1 MTLYAKDDLV
11 AEIIARADI
20 VEIISEHLVLTKR
33 GKDYWGICPF
43 HPEKTPSFSVS
54 AEKKL
59 FYCFG
64 CQMGGNVITFIRS
77 KDNLTYSEAINRL
90 AERLGIEQKPGS
102 QPLKQKNRGERERFF
117 RINSLAARFFS
128 QTLADSPEAEV
139 ARQYLASRGISQ
151 ESIKKF
157 HLGYAPKGWDKTLNY
172 LVRQGFLPPEL
183 ERYGLVSSRTGGG
196 GYYDRFRGRLIF
208 PIRDHTDQVVGFGA
222 RSLEGEEPKYLNSPE
237 SRFFEKGANL
247 YGLEV
252 ARRAV
257 AAAGKAVLVEG
268 YLDALSAHQFG
279 INNTVATMGTALT
292 PGQLQLLLRYAPEAI
307 LVFDS
312 DEAGRNA
319 AIRAGASIRS
329 HGGKVKVVILPD
341 SKDPD
346 EFLQKH
352 GGEAFQRLIEQASDY
367 LVFKLQV
374 LLDRLEHRSTSG
386 KLRVID
392 EFWPDYQQTE
402 SELEKQQAV
411 QYLALKLQVAEET
424 IRRELQQRERRRKK
438 GIQLDKNTNIA
449 HTKNGKIT
457 AWELAERQILRLMLE
472 DGSISARIIEDIGL
486 DIFITPEIKLI
497 AEAWAKAAAAGEEGL
512 IAPSVLVETIGDEAS
527 RQLLLRMSMEEEW
540 IPLKNEA
547 QKKKALDQCIQT
559 LTNEKRRLRLKQLDQ
574 QLIEA
579 LQAGDLERSRALE
592 DERRIWGRGEKRL

>member
-20 VEIISEHLVLTKR
+20 VEIVSEHLVLTKK

-77 KDNLTYSEAINRL
+77 KDNLTYSEAIDRL
-90 AERLGIEQKPGS
+90 AERLGIERRPGE
-102 QPLKQKNRGERERFF
+102 QPLRQKNRSERERFF
-117 RINSLAARFFS
+117 RINSLAASFFS
-128 QTLADSPEAEV
+128 QTLASDPDAEI
-139 ARQYLASRGISQ
+139 ARQYLAGRGISQ

-196 GYYDRFRGRLIF
+196 GYYDRFRGRLVF
-208 PIRDHTDQVVGFGA
+208 PIHDHTEQVVGFGA

-247 YGLEV
+247 YGLEA
-252 ARRAV
+252 ARRAI
-257 AAAGKAVLVEG
+257 AAAGKAILVEG

-292 PGQLQLLLRYAPEAI
+292 PGQLQLLLRYASEII

-319 AIRAGASIRS
+319 AVRAGAGIRS
-329 HGGKVKVVILPD
+329 HGGRVKVVTLPD

-352 GGEAFQRLIEQASDY
+352 GGAAFREMIEQAADY
-367 LVFKLQV
+367 LVFKLRV

-402 SELEKQQAV
+402 SELEKLQAI
-411 QYLALKLQVAEET
+411 QYLALKLQVTEET
-424 IRRELQQRERRRKK
+424 VRRELKQREQRRKK

-449 HTKNGKIT
+449 HTKNGKT
-457 AWELAERQILRLMLE
+457 VAWELAERQILRFMLE
-472 DGSISARIIEDIGL
+472 DGSTSARIIEEYGS
-486 DIFITPEIKLI
+486 DIFITPEIRCI
-497 AEAWAKAAAAGEEGL
+497 AEACARAAAGGGGGP

-527 RQLLLRMSMEEEW
+527 RRLLLRMSMEEEW

-559 LTNEKRRLRLKQLDQ
+559 LTNETRRLKLERLGQ

-592 DERRIWGRGEKRL
+592 EERKTWGRGE